1 MGEIEMAA
9 AAAQTKP
16 PRIVFPSIITAI
28 TTPSSHSS
36 SPSHWCPALE
46 FMLLCDWVLWRSV
59 GRAEIIYI
67 PGSVFCRPIQCIES
81 KGIRTDANVY
91 HNLINQQ
98 STRHIASVSVIER
111 DVTKH
116 RRVNIIIWIKNDTNN
131 DKKATINSRRGNDTY
146 NDKKATINSRRRDH
160 QCFQTQWIQQLTRLG
175 FIREFGVDLLD
186 KNTNIKINK

>member
-1 MGEIEMAA
+1 MAA

-67 PGSVFCRPIQCIES
+67 PGSVFCRSIQCIES

-98 STRHIASVSVIER
+98 STRHSASVSVIER

-116 RRVNIIIWIKNDTNN
+116 RRDNIIIMNKKRHKQRQKSNNQLKNMRSSVFSKIVIEENTIFNIIET
-131 DKKATINSRRGNDTY
+131 TINQAWLYSWDWMRLELIY
-146 NDKKATINSRRRDH
+146 WITI
-160 QCFQTQWIQQLTRLG
+160 IIL
-175 FIREFGVDLLD
+175 
-186 KNTNIKINK
+186 K

>member
-59 GRAEIIYI
+59 GGAEIIYI
-67 PGSVFCRPIQCIES
+67 PGSVFCWSIQCIES

-91 HNLINQQ
+91 HTTINQAQRWFQWSKEMPQ
-98 STRHIASVSVIER
+98 ST
-111 DVTKH
+111 DT
-116 RRVNIIIWIKNDTNN
+116 IILLWIRNDTNN
-131 DKKATINSRRGNDTY
+131 DKQATINSRRCD
-146 NDKKATINSRRRDH
+146 R
-160 QCFQTQWIQQLTRLG
+160 QCFQKSSWKRIQYLT
-175 FIREFGVDLLD
+175 
-186 KNTNIKINK
+186 